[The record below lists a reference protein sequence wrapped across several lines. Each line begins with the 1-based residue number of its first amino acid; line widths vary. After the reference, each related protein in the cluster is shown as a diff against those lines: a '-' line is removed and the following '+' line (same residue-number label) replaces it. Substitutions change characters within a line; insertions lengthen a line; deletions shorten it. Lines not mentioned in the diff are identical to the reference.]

1 MFVRYA
7 VFFSSSV
14 LKYAHTSEKIG
25 AIVFQR
31 RKENSSK
38 IVLLP
43 KCYLVME
50 LLNMNK
56 QF

>member
-1 MFVRYA
+1 VDMFVRYA

-50 LLNMNK
+50 LLNMN
-56 QF
+56 